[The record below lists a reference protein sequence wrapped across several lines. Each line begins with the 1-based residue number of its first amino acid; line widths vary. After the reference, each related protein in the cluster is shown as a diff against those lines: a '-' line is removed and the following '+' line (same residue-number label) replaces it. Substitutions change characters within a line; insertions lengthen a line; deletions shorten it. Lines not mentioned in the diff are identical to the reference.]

1 MTTSRRQSIF
11 EKLYVQLLI
20 AILLGILVG
29 LILPKIAGKHLAT
42 SQAILQSFSTGFVK
56 LLRMLIGPIIFGT
69 VVTGIAKMGEIKTVG
84 RVGLKA
90 LIYFEIVSTIAL
102 LIGLVVVNV
111 VQPGRGMNIDPNTLN
126 TSSLSQY
133 SAAARSETIT
143 DFLLDI
149 IPTTAGSAFTDGKI
163 LQVILVSVLF
173 GIALA
178 LVPGNKRQFID
189 WLDIFLHAM
198 FGIVRLVM
206 YVAPLAAFGAMAA
219 MVSRYGPKTL
229 ENYGELLACVYL
241 SSLLFIFGVL
251 GTIGRVCGIPFA
263 KFLRYIWEEIL
274 IVFGTCSTEAVLPQ
288 MLKKME
294 NLGCEEAVVG
304 LVLPT
309 GYTFNLDGTSIY
321 LSMATIFIAQ
331 AMNVHLTIGDQLL
344 IMGIL
349 LLTSKGSGG
358 VAGAGFIA
366 LLATLSSLPH
376 GKIPPAGIVL
386 LLGVES
392 LINQARA
399 VTNLIGNG
407 IATIAVAKSD
417 RAIDLGRARSVLSG
431 DMSDENAVLSAR

>member
-1 MTTSRRQSIF
+1 MSTPRRQSIF
-11 EKLYVQLLI
+11 ARLYVQLLI
-20 AILLGILVG
+20 AILLGIVVG
-29 LILPKIAGKHLAT
+29 IILPKFPNHLAAN
-42 SQAILQSFSTGFVK
+42 QAILQSFSTAFVK
-56 LLRMLIGPIIFGT
+56 LLRMLLGPIIFGT
-69 VVTGIAKMGEIKTVG
+69 VVTGIAKMGEIKSVG

-90 LIYFEIVSTIAL
+90 LIYFEVVSTIAL
-102 LIGLVVVNV
+102 LIGLIVVNV
-111 VQPGRGMNIDPNTLN
+111 VQPGKGMNVDPSTLN
-126 TSSLSQY
+126 TSALSQY
-133 SAAARSETIT
+133 SAAAKNDTAT

-149 IPTTAGSAFTDGKI
+149 IPTTTVSAFTEGKM

-173 GIALA
+173 GISLS
-178 LVPGNKRQFID
+178 LVPGNKKAFIE

-198 FGIVRLVM
+198 FGIVRMVM
-206 YVAPLAAFGAMAA
+206 YLAPLAAFGAMAA
-219 MVSRYGPKTL
+219 MVSRYGVKTL

-251 GTIGRVCGIPFA
+251 GSIARFCNISFG

-294 NLGCEEAVVG
+294 NIGCDEAVVG

-321 LSMATIFIAQ
+321 LSMAALFIAQ
-331 AMNVHLTIGDQLL
+331 ACNVHLTIGDQLL

-358 VAGAGFIA
+358 VAGAGFVA

-407 IATIAVAKSD
+407 IATIAVAQWDHAYDAEK
-417 RAIDLGRARSVLSG
+417 GRAVLSG
-431 DMSDENAVLSAR
+431 EVPEPAAVLK